1 MNIPK
6 AAKNPDEIVLQD
18 LKLFHLEK
26 LENNY
31 IWLGVYGKNG
41 KSYHLH
47 INVNDN
53 KLNWYW
59 YDCNDD
65 WLNDSGDK
73 YDQQPN

>member
-18 LKLFHLEK
+18 LKLFHFEK
-26 LENNY
+26 MSDNY
-31 IWLGVYGKNG
+31 IWAGVYGKNG

-65 WLNDSGDK
+65 WLNNSND
-73 YDQQPN
+73 